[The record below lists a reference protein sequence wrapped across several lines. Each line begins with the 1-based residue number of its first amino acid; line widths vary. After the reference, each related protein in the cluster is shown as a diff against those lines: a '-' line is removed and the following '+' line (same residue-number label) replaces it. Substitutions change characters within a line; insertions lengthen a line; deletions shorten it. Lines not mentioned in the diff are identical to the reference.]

1 MACANFN
8 TNKVKKIS
16 VKKMKKKECIKVDE
30 NRASDETFIRGHF
43 ETLNRLDQFISYV
56 CKLAY
61 FHDKNT

>member
-1 MACANFN
+1 
-8 TNKVKKIS
+8 
-16 VKKMKKKECIKVDE
+16 MKKKECIKVDE

-61 FHDKNT
+61 FLDKNT